1 MIRLIFTDL
10 KNMLKRP
17 LIASLLALGFVVGG
31 FAMLVYFAES
41 TQELKRQNYLFGN
54 ENMVEAVSTVYMEAE
69 VRKFWDVVTGDKLP
83 EINYASVVCHANAD
97 YDIVGLYWEEESA
110 EAAGGGRFIDRTMMG
125 QYAAVVQTTIPEWS
139 GVGLGD
145 SVRISG
151 RNLEVVGLLAED
163 DYSPYV
169 YDMRRLAL
177 GSEHVAGTRLEG
189 VDAEL
194 RHRPNRAVI
203 IPMDT
208 FAELG
213 LTPSY
218 YHISFTEDITQ
229 TRSEIEKILMEEVA
243 LTQFT
248 DMTQFM
254 EVTRIN
260 QLSKALVYAAAVLA
274 GLVNIVSLYAFFLR
288 ENRKQFV
295 TYQMLGATTARIAVL
310 ILAELFIYTFVAFC
324 ISCAGALPFIKYSGF
339 VQRYMPFRL
348 IDFALLFAL
357 LYLCAVLAS
366 MGLIRSLARKPV
378 AAAGRRGRDG
388 RPADG
393 EGDEQGSRGKFIYL
407 LSFRYQKNWGRA
419 LSIAF
424 LSLTTAFALAYAMT
438 YVYDSGRLERYVEKT
453 FPNDVIAIALN
464 TKIVDSIYATDSVST
479 LDHEY
484 IRELERRLESLNLS
498 VGRLSWR
505 MFTQSLQE
513 AEGEGEGEEFIYLC
527 QVNDAFAAAA
537 PVALK
542 KGSWQPLAEY
552 DASDETAVIPCIIP
566 PDKERLLPMG
576 SEFEYMVSFVVSG
589 GSETGFEDV
598 QAHMRR
604 FRVVGVMD
612 GSAYYFSG
620 ADNLNEN
627 ATIMPDIYTVIE
639 ALDSPGKAV
648 NLQFPG
654 FIPDITYQGKRH
666 WQSID
671 IPNYY
676 LFPQEGDNISVAEI
690 NAALSGLGGA
700 HSLRHFVDVYMD
712 QYKAAGGNI
721 YFMHAAVASA
731 LLILGVGGYSIMLF
745 AANKRTYGIY
755 YVCGMPWSKAAG
767 LTVAG
772 NALDMLLPAAVGAV
786 VGVYAA
792 QGVRSFDNATIA
804 LSILTGLGAV
814 AAVYAL
820 TSAIIALS
828 MRKARPKRLM
838 TADGQ

>member
-1 MIRLIFTDL
+1 MIRLIFTDI

-54 ENMVEAVSTVYMEAE
+54 ENMVEATSTVYMEAE
-69 VRKFWDVVTGDKLP
+69 VRKFWDVVTGNQLP
-83 EINYASVVCHANAD
+83 QINYASVVCHTNDD
-97 YDIVGLYWEEESA
+97 YDIIGLYWEEESA
-110 EAAGGGRFIDRTMMG
+110 EAAGGGRFINRTMMG
-125 QYAAVVQTTIPEWS
+125 QYAAVVQTSIPEWS
-139 GVGLGD
+139 AVGLGD

-151 RNLEVVGLLAED
+151 RNLEVVGLLAEN
-163 DYSPYV
+163 DYAPYV

-177 GSEHVAGTRLEG
+177 GSEHVAGTQLEG

-194 RHRPNRAVI
+194 RHRPDRAVI
-203 IPMDT
+203 IPMDI

-218 YHISFTEDITQ
+218 YHISFTGDITQ
-229 TRSEIEKILMEEVA
+229 MRGEIENILMEEVA

-274 GLVNIVSLYAFFLR
+274 GLVNILSLYAFFLR

-295 TYQMLGATTARIAVL
+295 TYQMLGATSARIAAL
-310 ILAELFIYTFVAFC
+310 ILAELFIYTFAAFC

-348 IDFALLFAL
+348 FDFVLLFAL
-357 LYLCAVLAS
+357 LYLCAALAS
-366 MGLIRSLARKPV
+366 MGLIRSLARRP
-378 AAAGRRGRDG
+378 AAAGKRGRDEK
-388 RPADG
+388 PADG
-393 EGDEQGSRGKFIYL
+393 EAPELGNHGKFLYL

-424 LSLTTAFALAYAMT
+424 LSLATAFALAYAMT
-438 YVYDSGRLERYVEKT
+438 YVYDSGRLERYTRKT
-453 FPNDVIAIALN
+453 FPNDVIAITLN
-464 TKIVDSIYATDSVST
+464 SNIVDSIYTADSVST

-498 VGRLSWR
+498 VGRLRWR
-505 MFTQSLQE
+505 MLTRSLLDIE
-513 AEGEGEGEEFIYLC
+513 MNSESEEFIYLC
-527 QVNDAFAAAA
+527 QVNGAFAAAD

-542 KGSWQPLAEY
+542 KGSWEPLTEY
-552 DASDETAVIPCIIP
+552 DISDETAVIPCIIP
-566 PDKERLLPMG
+566 PDKEWLLPMG
-576 SEFEYMVSFVVSG
+576 SEFEYLVSFAVPG
-589 GSETGFEDV
+589 ESETGMGDV

-612 GSAYYFSG
+612 DSAYYFSG
-620 ADNLNEN
+620 LDNSNEN
-627 ATIMPDIYTVIE
+627 AAMMPDVYTVIE
-639 ALDSPGKAV
+639 ALDSPGKHV
-648 NLQFPG
+648 NMQLPG
-654 FIPDITYQGKRH
+654 FIPDITYQGMRH
-666 WQSID
+666 WQAPVD

-676 LFPQEGDNISVAEI
+676 IFPKEGDNVSVADV
-690 NAALSGLGGA
+690 NTALAGLGGA
-700 HSLRHFVDVYMD
+700 YSLRHFVEVYMD

-745 AANKRTYGIY
+745 AANRRMYGIY

-786 VGVYAA
+786 AGVYAA
-792 QGVRSFDNATIA
+792 QGVRSFDNATIT
-804 LSILTGLGAV
+804 LSVLTGLGAV

-838 TADGQ
+838 AADGR